1 MKREFIENMLRA
13 KGYEMKAIYSLLPD
27 SVRNEI
33 RADPKEL
40 FRMIVKC
47 GMELMNEEGSEEEET
62 GKKVR
67 KVTID

>member
-1 MKREFIENMLRA
+1 MKKEFIENMLRA

-27 SVRNEI
+27 YLRDEMKAGS
-33 RADPKEL
+33 KEL
-40 FRMIVKC
+40 FRMIMKC
-47 GMELMNEEGSEEEET
+47 GMELLNEEGRVEEET